1 MQVSHLLLETLEEL
15 VDDDFRTFKWYLATD
30 VLDGCRP
37 IPKSRL
43 DKASRTETVTKM
55 IASYCHE
62 PAVKV
67 TVEILK
73 SMNFNDDAEKLK
85 NRYAEGQTASAS
97 TSSASA
103 SSATPATMSAHQG
116 SVIIAPNINGSTTGS
131 LNITIN
137 KS

>member
-85 NRYAEGQTASAS
+85 NRYAADDVTREAD
-97 TSSASA
+97 
-103 SSATPATMSAHQG
+103 TPAFKKNNNSPRVPLADR
-116 SVIIAPNINGSTTGS
+116 
-131 LNITIN
+131 
-137 KS
+137 